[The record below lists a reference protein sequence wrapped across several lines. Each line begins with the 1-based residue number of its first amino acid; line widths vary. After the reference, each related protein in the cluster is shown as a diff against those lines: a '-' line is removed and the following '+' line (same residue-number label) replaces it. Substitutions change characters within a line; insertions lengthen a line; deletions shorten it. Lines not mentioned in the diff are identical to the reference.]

1 MVALVLSTTTGSNW
15 MLFAKSNTLRLS
27 LRCLWM
33 CLCQS
38 DFRNLCV
45 STRPSPRCLLGP
57 RRHKTLPCRRV
68 QHPGTEHDIA
78 NGQKWVEHCMHP
90 TPPVVPP
97 QVRYDWT
104 RQWHPPQSHL
114 LRFGTTGGLG
124 YFPCSRLP
132 HRLAPRASRHSTPID
147 VAGQRRSGGAEL
159 EKMDRSKD
167 EGGPS

>member
-57 RRHKTLPCRRV
+57 RRHKTQPCRRV

-104 RQWHPPQSHL
+104 RQWHPPRSRRVRKFRVFFVFSDPGE
-114 LRFGTTGGLG
+114 LR
-124 YFPCSRLP
+124 RLRVVTEP
-132 HRLAPRASRHSTPID
+132 GCWDQRYVRA
-147 VAGQRRSGGAEL
+147 VRRCDKRIHDPPDL
-159 EKMDRSKD
+159 I
-167 EGGPS
+167 